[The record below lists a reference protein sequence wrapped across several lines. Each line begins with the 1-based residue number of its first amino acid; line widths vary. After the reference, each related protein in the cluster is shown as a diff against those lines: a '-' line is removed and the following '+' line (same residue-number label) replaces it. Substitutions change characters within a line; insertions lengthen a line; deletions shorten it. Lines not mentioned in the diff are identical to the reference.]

1 VGVRIK
7 NAFHLNNTEF
17 GWVLAVF
24 SLAYA
29 IFEIPSGM
37 LGDIKGQKITLIRIV
52 LWWSLFTAITGLT
65 TGLITL
71 IIARFLFGMG
81 EAGAVPT
88 ITGTLS
94 RWLPRGEI
102 SRGIITSF
110 AGQPAGA
117 AIAPL
122 IVVPIAM
129 AWGWCS
135 TFFVNGAIGLIWVAV
150 CYYWFRNNPS
160 EMKAVSAE
168 EKKLIEENRHY
179 TSHKPDVPWRNIF
192 RSRTLLAASFAHFS
206 SQWSNYFFIAWLP
219 VFLQQGRHFSESKM
233 SFIVSF
239 IFIPAIA
246 MSFFCGMFSDWL
258 IRKRGLIFGRRF
270 VGMFTLGMMAIF
282 FVVEANTTNNNVLVG
297 CLFISYI
304 CQMFFATTSFGVC
317 IDIGGNHAGT
327 VSAILNSIGQIGAF
341 FMAIMFGRIVDLTH
355 NYNTPLYVITA
366 LLVLGAL
373 SCLLMNPTKKLH
385 LEKAL

>member
-1 VGVRIK
+1 MGVRIK
-7 NAFHLNNTEF
+7 NAFHLDNTQF
-17 GWVLAVF
+17 GWVLAAF

-65 TGLITL
+65 TGLVTL

-94 RWLPRGEI
+94 RWLPQGEI

-129 AWGWCS
+129 AWGWRS
-135 TFFVNGAIGLIWVAV
+135 TFFVSGVIGLIWVVV

-160 EMKAVSAE
+160 EMKGISNE
-168 EKKLIEENRHY
+168 ERKLIEEKRHY
-179 TSHKPDVPWRNIF
+179 TTHKLDIPWKNIF
-192 RSRTLLAASFAHFS
+192 RSRTLLAVSFAHFS

-219 VFLQQGRHFSESKM
+219 VFLQQGRHFSEKDM
-233 SFIVSF
+233 SWIVSF

-246 MSFFCGMFSDWL
+246 SSFFCGMFSDWL
-258 IRKRGLIFGRRF
+258 IKKRGLIFGRRF

-282 FVVEANTTNNNVLVG
+282 FVVEANTTNNTVLIG

-304 CQMFFATTSFGVC
+304 FQMFFATTSFGVC

-341 FMAIMFGRIVDLTH
+341 FMAIMFGKIVDMTH
-355 NYNTPLYVITA
+355 NYNTPLYVITG
-366 LLVLGAL
+366 LLVLGVL
-373 SCLLMNPTKKLH
+373 SCLFVNPTKKLN
-385 LEKAL
+385 LEKAV